1 MPSPAPRAPDD
12 FPLTPA
18 ELIKALGGIDLKN
31 SVEKVLTAKVARARK
46 GTALLFNV
54 CFKNHVENGRFLC
67 FVTYASPTSPLIS
80 AERPSNIAK
89 NDINPMETED
99 ANVLHDNKS
108 QELR

>member
-46 GTALLFNV
+46 GTAL
-54 CFKNHVENGRFLC
+54 
-67 FVTYASPTSPLIS
+67 ASPTSPLIS